1 MSVISVLIAILIA
14 GGASYLIKIA
24 PFLSPFW
31 KGVAYVLIALIFT
44 VWLLRQLRAA
54 GIDMTI

>member
-1 MSVISVLIAILIA
+1 MSLIAVLIAILIA
-14 GGASYLIKIA
+14 GGLSYLVKIA
-24 PFLSPFW
+24 PFLNPFW
-31 KGVAYVLIALIFT
+31 KGVAYVAIAVVFI